1 MVDLPAADLLQDEI
15 KNTRILIVNW
25 KSYRQRYI
33 QKSFDFLTHTR
44 KITNY
49 LFT

>member
-33 QKSFDFLTHTR
+33 KKSFDFLNPLSA
-44 KITNY
+44 K
-49 LFT
+49 